1 MIMKVV
7 LKDKRRNTRVIFI
20 DGRRYILPSNKDVI
34 KDISKM
40 AFNILSKYSFLEI
53 RVCDELEKVEDN
65 KKEPSHKSEI
75 LKEEPKEEPKVE
87 ESKEESKEEPKV
99 EESKEELIP
108 EKVDYS
114 SMKKKELKV
123 ILEERGCDTSGMSKA
138 NMLDWLKE
146 NL

>member
-1 MIMKVV
+1 MKVV

-20 DGRRYILPSNKDVI
+20 DGRRYILPSNKEVI

-53 RVCDELEKVEDN
+53 RVCEELEKVEDN

-75 LKEEPKEEPKVE
+75 IKEEPKVVEPKVVEPKEEPKEEP
-87 ESKEESKEEPKV
+87 
-99 EESKEELIP
+99 IP

-114 SMKKKELKV
+114 SMKKKELKA

-146 NL
+146 NH

>member
-1 MIMKVV
+1 MKVV

-20 DGRRYILPSNKDVI
+20 DGRRYILPSNKEVI

-53 RVCDELEKVEDN
+53 RVCEELEKVEDN

-75 LKEEPKEEPKVE
+75 IKEEPKVE
-87 ESKEESKEEPKV
+87 EPKVEEPKV
-99 EESKEELIP
+99 EEPIP

-114 SMKKKELKV
+114 SMKKKELKA

-146 NL
+146 NP